1 MVADTKESSPSRRR
15 VPSGPSPM
23 LGRMTVRIWPP
34 TFELPPSQDGGS
46 ADESALSPLQER
58 TRKGLLGGS
67 SPLRNLRESSPLRN
81 LREKASHVKD
91 EYVKEPLRA
100 TAEYVG
106 ETRVVGAIR
115 DTAEYVGETRV
126 VTTIRETMSETAD
139 YVGETRVVTTI
150 RELLPERRWSPAVL
164 PPSHRPPGWSS
175 PAACA
180 PAGSPPSDLARP
192 APPSQEV
199 SPRRSAR
206 LPLPVEGSHPALAC
220 LIESRQFH
228 AQSAQLLGAAV

>member
-1 MVADTKESSPSRRR
+1 MVADTNGESSPSRRR
-15 VPSGPSPM
+15 VPSGPSPL

-34 TFELPPSQDGGS
+34 TLELPPSQDGGYCS

-58 TRKGLLGGS
+58 TRKGLLGG
-67 SPLRNLRESSPLRN
+67 SSPLRN

-126 VTTIRETMSETAD
+126 VTTIRETMSETAE

-175 PAACA
+175 PGLRACRLCA
-180 PAGSPPSDLARP
+180 SDLARP

-206 LPLPVEGSHPALAC
+206 LPLPVEGSHSALAC
-220 LIESRQFH
+220 LIESRRFH